1 MYRLL
6 LLLTLLF
13 IWACSRKVSS
23 PQGDTSVPNTTA
35 LAAPCIDST
44 KIRLDA
50 PCPMIYAPVCGCN
63 DKTYSNACIA
73 ENSGVLEW
81 EEGDCAT
88 CIDKNKIDL
97 DRPCMKIYDP
107 VCGCDSVTYNNI
119 CEAEKAGVL
128 KWIEGAC
135 GG

>member
-1 MYRLL
+1 MYKLL
-6 LLLTLLF
+6 SFFILF
-13 IWACSRKVSS
+13 SIWACSPK
-23 PQGDTSVPNTTA
+23 TSVPISDTTA
-35 LAAPCIDST
+35 QDTIVAATPCIDST

-50 PCPMIYAPVCGCN
+50 PCPMIYAPVCGCDGN
-63 DKTYSNACIA
+63 TYSNACIA

-88 CIDKNKIDL
+88 CIDKNEMDP
-97 DRPCMKIYDP
+97 DRPCMKIYEP

-128 KWIEGAC
+128 KWTEGAC
-135 GG
+135 GE